1 MILLVEVSEPAG
13 QAQGGQAALSLCCPS
28 CSQACIYPGSCS
40 SPLFPPCRLLQDF
53 LSVPL
58 QPALICAPSAPAGAS
73 EPCPATRL
81 VSPVSLVS
89 LLHQDALWL
98 CSPACLTSPS
108 TLSALPLIFYLFFL
122 QLPQLSPVPLQAGQ
136 PCGHPAP
143 AAPASWAG
151 SRPHTSQAAEVPVLG
166 SGIAP
171 QRSPCCAAE
180 PIPSISPSLSAV
192 TGKTRAGSAPAAF
205 NPQLRATR
213 TLQTVGFRSGIIP
226 SLPLI
231 CSPVLPTVLLIN
243 SPSLCLHTFTL
254 PMIGSAPFCLCSEIA
269 P

>member
-108 TLSALPLIFYLFFL
+108 TLSALPLIFYL
-122 QLPQLSPVPLQAGQ
+122 LSS
-136 PCGHPAP
+136 
-143 AAPASWAG
+143 AAPAEPCPTPGGTAVWA
-151 SRPHTSQAAEVPVLG
+151 SRPRCSCILGRIPPSHLTGCRGACAGLGHRPAALALLCSRAHP
-166 SGIAP
+166 ID
-171 QRSPCCAAE
+171 Q
-180 PIPSISPSLSAV
+180 PIPE
-192 TGKTRAGSAPAAF
+192 RCD
-205 NPQLRATR
+205 R
-213 TLQTVGFRSGIIP
+213 
-226 SLPLI
+226 
-231 CSPVLPTVLLIN
+231 
-243 SPSLCLHTFTL
+243 
-254 PMIGSAPFCLCSEIA
+254 
-269 P
+269 